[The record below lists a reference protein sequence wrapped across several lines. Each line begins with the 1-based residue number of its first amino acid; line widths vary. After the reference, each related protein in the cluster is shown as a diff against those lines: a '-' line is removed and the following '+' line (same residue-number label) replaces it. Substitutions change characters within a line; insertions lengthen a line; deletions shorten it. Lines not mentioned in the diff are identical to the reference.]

1 MKRTPRLPNDEIAI
15 CQDNAAGYTSYVQ
28 DSVNQS
34 RADANGVSLADYI
47 HAIFGLVLQSGA
59 RRVLM
64 IGGGGG
70 TLATMLHAWGVK
82 VTIVDINAMSFTI
95 ARQHFHLPRG
105 VTCRVADGVKFLR
118 DDERRY
124 DAVVLDAYAGKVI
137 PAQFLKPGFMAL
149 VKARLAGPG
158 AFFIV
163 NVIATGLRD
172 RTVSRVARLLQ
183 TEWPCVR
190 VMNAKS
196 GGSHNALVMGG
207 AVADFKRPKLE
218 MPPLVGRGEL
228 RKALADYAF
237 RN

>member
-1 MKRTPRLPNDEIAI
+1 MKRTARPPRDEIAI

-47 HAIFGLVLQSGA
+47 HVIFGLVLQSGA

-64 IGGGGG
+64 IGCGGG
-70 TLATMLHAWGVK
+70 TLATMLHARDVK
-82 VTIVDINAMSFTI
+82 VAIVDINAASFMI
-95 ARQHFHLPRG
+95 ARRHFRLPRG
-105 VTCRVADGVKFLR
+105 VMCHVADGVAFLR
-118 DDERRY
+118 DSERRY
-124 DAVVLDAYAGKVI
+124 DAIVLDAYAGKAI
-137 PAQFLKPGFMAL
+137 PGQFLTPDFMTL
-149 VKARLAGPG
+149 VKLRLAGPD

-163 NVIATGLRD
+163 NVIAAGLRD
-172 RTVSRVARLLQ
+172 RTVRRVERLME

-190 VMNAKS
+190 VMHAKS
-196 GGSHNALVMGG
+196 GGSHNALVMAG
-207 AVADFKRPKLE
+207 AVAGFKRPKLE

-228 RKALADYAF
+228 RKALNDYAF